1 MTARGDLFSHWRCMD
16 LKELSAL
23 WAPWRVEYFNAGAKP
38 DFLLE
43 AARATDDAAH
53 LVVARRKSA
62 FLIMNGYPYAV
73 GHMMAVPYRK
83 VAELG
88 ALTDGE
94 KLELFE
100 LAERAQ
106 LLLREV
112 VKAQGFNVGLN
123 LGKCAGAGVVDH
135 LHLHIVPRWE
145 GDNNFMPVLADTRI
159 LPEAL
164 DSLYAKLVEAE
175 KRIAASP
182 PA

>member
-1 MTARGDLFSHWRCMD
+1 MD

-23 WAPWRVEYFNAGAKP
+23 WAPWRVEYYQAAATP

-43 AARATDDAAH
+43 AAQATDDAAH
-53 LVVARRKSA
+53 LVVCRRKSA
-62 FLIMNGYPYAV
+62 FLIMNKYPYAV

-106 LLLREV
+106 ALLREV
-112 VKAQGFNVGLN
+112 LKAQGFNVGLN
-123 LGKCAGAGVVDH
+123 LGKCAGAGYADH

-164 DSLYAKLVEAE
+164 DSLFVKLRDAE
-175 KRIAASP
+175 QKFAAEVRR
-182 PA
+182 